1 MADIYPL
8 PNVTVFGANGTV
20 ALTGIASADMI
31 SIAFSDEAT
40 LVEQTN
46 GINKVTGFVLHNQR
60 DEISLTF
67 YPIPVKAGADYA
79 ASDYQAITLPDP
91 LATVTLT
98 SGSPSSATS
107 PDKLPTL
114 VATKSFTY
122 IGGGTMNLT
131 ANGLMTM
138 TLPCRKWALLTPA

>member
-1 MADIYPL
+1 MADIYQL

-20 ALTGIASADMI
+20 VLTGIASVDMI
-31 SIAFSDEAT
+31 SLAFSDEAT
-40 LVEQTN
+40 LVEQAN
-46 GINKVTGFVLHNQR
+46 SVNKVTGFVLHNQR
-60 DEISLTF
+60 YDVNLTF
-67 YPIPVKAGADYA
+67 YPIPASPYA
-79 ASDYQAITLPDP
+79 AADYQAITLPDP